1 MATLICLRVC
11 MCMCMCARRRVCFEG
26 ERVSHAMQAHMALL
40 ELLNAHTDVHAIT
53 RLARASLGS
62 AAHRIVR
69 RQPRVLFH

>member
-1 MATLICLRVC
+1 M
-11 MCMCMCARRRVCFEG
+11 CFEG

-69 RQPRVLFH
+69 RQPRALFR